1 MMEYIYLLQER
12 EFIKTKENIYKL
24 GKTKQENLKRIQNYS
39 NGTKLIIQLEC
50 ENCDI
55 TEKALI
61 IIFKQKFIQRIDI
74 GTKSFEGDKYEMCK
88 IICDYI
94 VNFEQNHSN
103 INTFSSYIVNF
114 EQNHSNINTF
124 SSYKTII
131 CIEIIICL
139 AIIIYNFR
147 YSTKEIIA
155 YSFDINYYIFCK
167 NILNNI
173 FNLMLKIITNKI
185 TF

>member
-1 MMEYIYLLQER
+1 MNMTEYIYLLQER

-24 GKTKQENLKRIQNYS
+24 GKTKQDNLKRIQNYS

-55 TEKALI
+55 TEKVLI
-61 IIFKQKFIQRIDI
+61 KIFKKNFIQRTDF
-74 GTKSFEGDKYEMCK
+74 GYEWFEGNKYEMCN
-88 IICDYI
+88 IIYNYI

-103 INTFSSYIVNF
+103 INTFSSYNYF
-114 EQNHSNINTF
+114 
-124 SSYKTII
+124 Y
-131 CIEIIICL
+131 IIICL